1 MLDLGQRAN
10 QLFKSANPLQ
20 QQQILKGL
28 VYNVEMFDQKLSYS
42 LINCYEAFKQLNE
55 TAQSELN
62 DTTWCHA
69 VYTLR
74 TKYYD
79 VIIKVAKEVEIAKQY
94 LNRNEVY
101 MSV

>member
-55 TAQSELN
+55 TSESELN
-62 DTTWCHA
+62 DTNWCYARDALIASAEEYEDSIQLQELVSTFNLSGSLLA
-69 VYTLR
+69 V
-74 TKYYD
+74 
-79 VIIKVAKEVEIAKQY
+79 
-94 LNRNEVY
+94 
-101 MSV
+101 